1 VLWLLLLLAFAA
13 RTAWHS
19 RWKPA
24 PWTTLLLYG
33 FHSHLQQIP
42 IFLGQLQF
50 KRNRNQALME
60 YKDVSPTTEE
70 AETRR
75 S

>member
-1 VLWLLLLLAFAA
+1 LSF
-13 RTAWHS
+13 RSAWQH

-24 PWTTLLLYG
+24 NWQTLVLYG

-50 KRNRNQALME
+50 KRNRDKTLME
-60 YKDVSPTTEE
+60 YKDVGPAQEKPG
-70 AETRR
+70 AGFPGAPIK
-75 S
+75 